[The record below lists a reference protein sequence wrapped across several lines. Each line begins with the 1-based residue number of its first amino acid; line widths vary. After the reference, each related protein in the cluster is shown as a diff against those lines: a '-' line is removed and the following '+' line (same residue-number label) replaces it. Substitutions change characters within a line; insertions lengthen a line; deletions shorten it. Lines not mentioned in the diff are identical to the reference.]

1 MSPPGTA
8 GAPPVGSP
16 TLGTV
21 HRHRID
27 TPHPDEA
34 AALADV
40 HLRTWLETYPNAD
53 AGIDAAWITEHI
65 GPVTA
70 PPGVARWRAVIAD
83 ARDRPDRT
91 FCRAVR
97 PVDGD
102 GVAGFLCGL
111 REPAGEGTPG
121 GTRRPTPGSHVVTL
135 GPMYLLPEARDH
147 GVGGRLMTD
156 FLGWTGA
163 DPARLWVTSYNEAA
177 VRFYARH
184 GFRPTGEREL
194 WHGRLPNLRMARAP
208 RVPAVGPAGA
218 VNRLPGGSGVA
229 EDRGP

>member
-1 MSPPGTA
+1 MPRP
-8 GAPPVGSP
+8 
-16 TLGTV
+16 
-21 HRHRID
+21 RID

-34 AALADV
+34 ATLAEV
-40 HLRTWLETYPNAD
+40 HLRTWLETYPNAE

-70 PPGVARWRAVIAD
+70 PPGVARWRAVIED
-83 ARDRPDRT
+83 ARDRPART

-97 PVDGD
+97 PADGD

-111 REPAGEGTPG
+111 REPAADGAP
-121 GTRRPTPGSHVVTL
+121 RSHVVTL
-135 GPMYLLPEARDH
+135 GPMYLLPEVRNL
-147 GVGGRLMTD
+147 GVGRLLMAG
-156 FLGWTGA
+156 FLDWTGP

-208 RVPAVGPAGA
+208 RAAGGGA
-218 VNRLPGGSGVA
+218 DCADGRETRLRGRAGMA
-229 EDRGP
+229 DDR